1 MISTS
6 AANSGKVRRR
16 LLNKVFG
23 FRRILIM
30 LSDLCCRALDERR
43 VSAVATAA
51 TVIGVRRMVDVS
63 EITLEKLCLYTD
75 QSNTLI
81 TIDAP
86 LFGSLMIFN
95 GRVLHR
101 GGSYVELEKIGT
113 SIGFPA
119 YEQILAE
126 ASRFWIVDEN
136 GIRRRKCRDEMAAL
150 LEQVKPRAR
159 SGHMKSA
166 NSM

>member
-1 MISTS
+1 MI
-6 AANSGKVRRR
+6 
-16 LLNKVFG
+16 
-23 FRRILIM
+23 
-30 LSDLCCRALDERR
+30 E
-43 VSAVATAA
+43 
-51 TVIGVRRMVDVS
+51 VS
-63 EITLEKLCLYTD
+63 EITLEKLCLFTD
-75 QSNTLI
+75 RSNTLI

-101 GGSYVELEKIGT
+101 GGSYVELEKIGH

-136 GIRRRKCRDEMAAL
+136 GIRRRKCREEMAEL
-150 LEQVKPRAR
+150 LDQPKPRAR
-159 SGHMKSA
+159 SNRRDHVKSA